1 MNPSTIR
8 RPARVGVRVSPQM
21 LRRIWAAA
29 LALAALTLAL
39 VNLPYA
45 PRTWFDEGSH
55 LHVPK
60 ALTQHGVYA
69 DTSAT
74 AEGGTEFRYH
84 GPTMGVGPTVMLP
97 IALMFRLF
105 EPGVLPGRLVIA
117 AYALLGLTAC
127 YALARRMHGPG
138 VALLATT
145 LLLASRT
152 FSYEGYV
159 EYGRQVLG
167 EVPGTA
173 FLLLGILAWLRALR
187 IDERRTTND
196 ERRTPKA
203 FPAEPGTTNNERLA
217 AGRGRP
223 LVVGRW
229 LFVIL
234 SGLGF
239 GLALVTKNQFVLIVP
254 PALALLALL
263 DWRYYRAGGW
273 ALRIVPPAVACACFG
288 AWMVLQF
295 TFAGA
300 GSFWENIQTT
310 RQAAGGAIFVFS
322 VRSALRAGYYLLR
335 PDLYGGLLLPAL
347 GYTLWRARRRDAQGL
362 AEALFGLLIG
372 LWLAWFVGASLG
384 WPRYAFPA
392 IALGAVVVAR
402 ALAGLVTRLWHTR
415 RAAALAVGC
424 YAVLAV
430 AAPIAL
436 TTRLVLAP
444 DDSAQRFAAYMD
456 AHVPQSALVATWEQE
471 LAVLTDHRYL
481 YPPQQLLDQ
490 AVRHQ
495 WLGGAPVS
503 YAWYRAMPQY
513 VVVGD
518 FGSYTGVYHTPEL
531 NRDYTERAHVGH
543 YVLFERVTDQP

>member
-1 MNPSTIR
+1 MIPSTIQR
-8 RPARVGVRVSPQM
+8 RSRSGM
-21 LRRIWAAA
+21 LFVPGMLLRAWAIMLTLAA
-29 LALAALTLAL
+29 LALAL

-60 ALTQHGVYA
+60 TLVEHGVYA

-74 AEGGTEFRYH
+74 AGGETEYRYH

-97 IALMFRLF
+97 IALLFRLS
-105 EPGVLPGRLVIA
+105 EPGLLPGRLLIA
-117 AYALLGLTAC
+117 AYALLGLAAC

-173 FLLLGILAWLRALR
+173 FLLLGALAWVSALKAG
-187 IDERRTTND
+187 ERRMTD
-196 ERRTPKA
+196 GGQLA
-203 FPAEPGTTNNERLA
+203 AVEPGSSVIGHRSS
-217 AGRGRP
+217 
-223 LVVGRW
+223 VV
-229 LFVIL
+229 L

-239 GLALVTKNQFVLIVP
+239 GLALVTKHQFVLIVP

-263 DWRYYRAGGW
+263 DWRYYRAGSW
-273 ALRIVPPAVACACFG
+273 ALRLVPLGLACACFG
-288 AWMVLQF
+288 AWTVLQF
-295 TFAGA
+295 LFAGP

-310 RQAAGGAIFVFS
+310 RQAAGGAIFVFNL
-322 VRSALRAGYYLLR
+322 RSTLRAGYYLLR

-347 GYTLWRARRRDAQGL
+347 AYTAWRARQCDARGL
-362 AEALFGLLIG
+362 AEALFAMLIG
-372 LWLAWFVGASLG
+372 LWLVWYVGASLG

-392 IALGAVVVAR
+392 VALGAVVVAR
-402 ALAGLVTRLWHTR
+402 ALADLVGGLWRTR
-415 RAAALAVGC
+415 RAVAVAVGC
-424 YAVLAV
+424 YTALAV
-430 AAPIAL
+430 AVPLAL
-436 TTRLVLAP
+436 TTQLVLTP
-444 DDSAQRFAAYMD
+444 DDSAQRFATYMD
-456 AHVPQSALVATWEQE
+456 AHVPRSALVATWEQE
-471 LAVLTDHRYL
+471 LAVLTDHRYR

-495 WLGGAPVS
+495 WLGGP
-503 YAWYRAMPQY
+503 
-513 VVVGD
+513 
-518 FGSYTGVYHTPEL
+518 
-531 NRDYTERAHVGH
+531 
-543 YVLFERVTDQP
+543 